1 MKEPNTRP
9 LEVHQIKIN
18 AGHILTEL
26 KGLQEN
32 LKEENIIKNIQK
44 SATELQSQVVET
56 AWKDFPLRTEQGAKD
71 FLNLVKNLSF
81 AKLYGRMDTSK
92 DDSRDGVSPNEY

>member
-1 MKEPNTRP
+1 MNNPDTKP
-9 LEVHQIKIN
+9 LDNKQIQIN

-32 LKEENIIKNIQK
+32 LKQQEIIKDIQD
-44 SATELQSQVVET
+44 SAKEIQTNVVENNRES
-56 AWKDFPLRTEQGAKD
+56 FPLRTEQGAKD

-81 AKLYGRMDTSK
+81 KELY
-92 DDSRDGVSPNEY
+92 